1 MALTIKIKR
10 MEIKRE
16 GKLNWVF
23 CYPLDFRPPNLEFP
37 ESSMQES
44 NSC

>member
-16 GKLNWVF
+16 GKLN
-23 CYPLDFRPPNLEFP
+23 LDFRPPNLEFP

-44 NSC
+44 NLC